1 MYLNNNSL
9 ERLSSLEKVTNT
21 LSQVSL
27 GDLTLFYS
35 YNIIVGFN
43 YRGELTLVDNIY
55 SKTTSRD
62 LNLIDRGNRV
72 SLEVF
77 KIRLRKL
84 LYKLGLI
91 NSRSFI
97 IEEYR
102 DLEVLKGYTRLKK
115 ELEDLEILKNLKESN
130 IDSYKDILESIE
142 RTLRYIIRVNLDNS
156 RYLEKVESLIEEDL
170 EKDNYILIELL
181 KKEIEENI

>member
-1 MYLNNNSL
+1 MYINNNCL
-9 ERLSSLEKVTNT
+9 ERLSSLGKVTNT
-21 LSQVSL
+21 LNQVSL

-35 YNIIVGFN
+35 YNTIVGFN
-43 YRGELTLVDNIY
+43 YKGELTLVGNIY

-72 SLEVF
+72 NLEVF

-102 DLEVLKGYTRLKK
+102 DLEVLKGYTRMGMEVEKK
-115 ELEDLEILKNLKESN
+115 YSSNPNFNNSIIESLEGVLRYIVRIDLEDSSILKN
-130 IDSYKDILESIE
+130 IE
-142 RTLRYIIRVNLDNS
+142 KTIEENLD
-156 RYLEKVESLIEEDL
+156 
-170 EKDNYILIELL
+170 KDNYILLELL
-181 KKEIEENI
+181 YKNIEESLDR

>member
-1 MYLNNNSL
+1 MYINNNCL
-9 ERLSSLEKVTNT
+9 ERLSSLGKVTNT
-21 LSQVSL
+21 LNQVSL

-35 YNIIVGFN
+35 YNTIVGFN
-43 YRGELTLVDNIY
+43 YKGELTLIENIY

-72 SLEVF
+72 NLEVF

-91 NSRSFI
+91 NSKNFI

-102 DLEVLKGYTRLKK
+102 DLEILKGYTRIGMEVEKK
-115 ELEDLEILKNLKESN
+115 FSSN
-130 IDSYKDILESIE
+130 PNFNNSIVESIE
-142 RTLRYIIRVNLDNS
+142 GVLRYIIRIDLENPSILKNIEKTIEENLD
-156 RYLEKVESLIEEDL
+156 
-170 EKDNYILIELL
+170 KDNYILLELL
-181 KKEIEENI
+181 DREIEESLNR